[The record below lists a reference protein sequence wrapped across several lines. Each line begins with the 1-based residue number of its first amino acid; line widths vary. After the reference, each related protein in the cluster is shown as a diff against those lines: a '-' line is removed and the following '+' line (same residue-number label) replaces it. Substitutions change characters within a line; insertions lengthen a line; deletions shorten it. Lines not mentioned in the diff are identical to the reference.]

1 MSAESAMPA
10 AAAGRTRAS
19 TRDRFYL
26 GMTLAMAAVVLVGFT
41 PTLFGRAAFAV
52 PKMAGYLYLHGLV
65 VASWYALLVAQA
77 TLVGRSNLALHRR
90 LGWASLAYLV
100 LIPLAGMGTQLAM
113 PDRMLAAGA
122 DITPLAPLIENVF
135 WLNAFSAL
143 QFIGFVTAA
152 LLLRRQGESHKR
164 LMLFAGIA
172 IILPAAARL
181 SRWPIFGN
189 AAPDLSQPS
198 STGNDVTFALGFL
211 VLFTVAMV
219 LHDLASRRRL
229 HRVTLIG
236 TVVLFG
242 MGMLAPVIARSE
254 TGKAIVW
261 ALS

>member
-1 MSAESAMPA
+1 MSADPTLIATTTSHARA
-10 AAAGRTRAS
+10 A

-26 GMTLAMAAVVLVGFT
+26 GMTIAMAAVVLVGFT
-41 PTLFGRAAFAV
+41 PTLFGRAAFDV

-77 TLVGRSNLALHRR
+77 TLVGRGNLALHRK
-90 LGWASLAYLV
+90 LGWAGLAYLV
-100 LIPLAGMGTQLAM
+100 LIPLAGMGTQLAL
-113 PDRMLAAGA
+113 PDRVLAAGG
-122 DITPLAPLIENVF
+122 DITPLMPLIENIF
-135 WLNAFSAL
+135 WLNAFSIL
-143 QFIGFVTAA
+143 QFIGFVVAA

-172 IILPAAARL
+172 IIMPAASRL

-211 VLFTVAMV
+211 AVFIAAMII
-219 LHDLASRRRL
+219 HDLLTRRRL

-236 TVVLFG
+236 AVILFG
-242 MGMLAPVIARSE
+242 MGLVAPLIAKGEAAR
-254 TGKAIVW
+254 AIVW

>member
-1 MSAESAMPA
+1 MSANPATLASA
-10 AAAGRTRAS
+10 TRRAHAH

-26 GMTLAMAAVVLVGFT
+26 GMTLALAAVVLVGFT
-41 PTLFGRAAFAV
+41 PTLFGRAAFTV

-65 VASWYALLVAQA
+65 VASWYALMVTQA
-77 TLVGRSNLALHRR
+77 TLVGRGNLALHRK
-90 LGWASLAYLV
+90 LGWSSLAYLV
-100 LIPLAGMGTQLAM
+100 LIPLAGMGTQLAL
-113 PDRMLAAGA
+113 PDRILAAGA
-122 DITPLAPLIENVF
+122 DITPLKPLVENIF

-172 IILPAAARL
+172 IIMPAASRL

-219 LHDLASRRRL
+219 IHDLVKQRRL
-229 HRVTLIG
+229 HRVTVMGAVI
-236 TVVLFG
+236 LFG
-242 MGMLAPVIARSE
+242 MGLLAPIIARSE
-254 TGKAIVW
+254 AGKAIVW

>member
-1 MSAESAMPA
+1 MSTDSAMPA
-10 AAAGRTRAS
+10 SAAGRISAS

-26 GMTLAMAAVVLVGFT
+26 GMTIAMAAVVLVGFT

-65 VASWYALLVAQA
+65 VASWYALLLAQA
-77 TLVGRSNLALHRR
+77 TLVGRGNLAVHRK

-100 LIPLAGMGTQLAM
+100 LIPLAGMGTQLSM
-113 PDRMLAAGA
+113 PDRLLAAGA
-122 DITPLAPLIENVF
+122 DLTRLAPLVENVF
-135 WLNAFSAL
+135 WLNAFSVL

-181 SRWPIFGN
+181 SRWPVFGN

-198 STGNDVTFALGFL
+198 STGNDVNFALGFL

-219 LHDLASRRRL
+219 VHDLVSKRRL
-229 HRVTLIG
+229 HRVTLVG

-242 MGMLAPVIARSE
+242 MGILAPMIARSE
-254 TGKAIVW
+254 VGKAIVW

>member
-1 MSAESAMPA
+1 MSADPAML
-10 AAAGRTRAS
+10 AGTPSRVRTTS
-19 TRDRFYL
+19 RDRFYL
-26 GMTLAMAAVVLVGFT
+26 GMTIAMATVVLVGFS

-52 PKMAGYLYLHGLV
+52 PKMEGYLYLHGLV
-65 VASWYALLVAQA
+65 VASWYALLLTQA
-77 TLVGRSNLALHRR
+77 TLVGRGNLALHRK
-90 LGWASLAYLV
+90 LGWAGLAYLV

-113 PDRMLAAGA
+113 PDRFLAAGV
-122 DITPLAPLIENVF
+122 DITPLSPLIENVF

-143 QFIGFVTAA
+143 QFMGFVTAA
-152 LLLRRQGESHKR
+152 LLLRRQSESHKR

-198 STGNDVTFALGFL
+198 STGNDVAFALGFL

-219 LHDLASRRRL
+219 IHDLVSKRRL

-242 MGMLAPVIARSE
+242 MGLVAPMIARSE
-254 TGKAIVW
+254 VGRAIVW
-261 ALS
+261 AVS